1 MIIFDNPDRFAQ
13 FHQSCVATIGKFDG
27 VHLGHQL
34 ILDQL
39 KQRAE
44 ELNLPT
50 LVILLE
56 PHPEEFFA
64 GPEGEPPARLNV
76 IREKLEL
83 LESFGV
89 AIVIQLNFDK
99 KISSSSAD
107 SYI

>member
-1 MIIFDNPDRFAQ
+1 MIIFDHPDRFAQ

-56 PHPEEFFA
+56 PHPEEFLQGLRA
-64 GPEGEPPARLNV
+64 NHRPV
-76 IREKLEL
+76 SMWSEKSWNCWKVSGSILYF
-83 LESFGV
+83 S
-89 AIVIQLNFDK
+89 
-99 KISSSSAD
+99 
-107 SYI
+107 